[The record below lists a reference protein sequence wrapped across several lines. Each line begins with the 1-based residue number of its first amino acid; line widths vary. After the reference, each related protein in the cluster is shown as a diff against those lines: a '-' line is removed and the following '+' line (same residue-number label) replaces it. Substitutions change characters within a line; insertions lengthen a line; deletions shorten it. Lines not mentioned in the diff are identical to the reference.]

1 MIIANA
7 SSAKFTLETRDPQGL
22 EATVQS
28 GPLSGFS
35 LMIHEKIVPIKLN
48 FLSDCCRF
56 VLCFAPLRQLK
67 EILD

>member
-1 MIIANA
+1 MLPLQNLQLKLVI
-7 SSAKFTLETRDPQGL
+7 QGL

-35 LMIHEKIVPIKLN
+35 LMILIHEKIVPIKLN
-48 FLSDCCRF
+48 FLSDWCRF